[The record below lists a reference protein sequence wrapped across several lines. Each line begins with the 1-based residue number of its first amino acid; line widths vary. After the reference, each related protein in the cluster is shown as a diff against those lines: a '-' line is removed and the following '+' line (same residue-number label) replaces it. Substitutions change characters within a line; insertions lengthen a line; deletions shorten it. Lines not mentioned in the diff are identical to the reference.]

1 MALASIPGHWKRY
14 KDIAWLLVKHGRSD
28 LVRDLD
34 WGGEEPLPAAAADPA
49 QRADADELARDLEKL
64 GPTFIKLGQVLSS
77 RGDLLPPAYIAAL
90 ARLQDDVEPFSY
102 ADVERIVES
111 ELGVR
116 ISKAFAE
123 FESEPMA
130 AASLGQVHRA
140 RLRDGRAVAVK
151 VQRPGIREQVLE
163 DLEAFAEIA
172 SFLDEH
178 SEAAARW
185 QLGRTVEEFRK
196 SILGELDY
204 RQEASNLQALG
215 KQMREFERIVVPA
228 PIPDYTT
235 ARVLTME
242 YVSGEKVT
250 AIPKVRLVEIDT
262 KPLAEEL
269 FRAYLKSILV
279 DGFFHADPHPGN
291 VFLTD
296 DGRLALIDLGMVG
309 RIAPTLQENLLKIL
323 LDVSEGRGDRAAERA
338 AQIGERRESFD
349 AVELERRISEL
360 VGQYRHATLARM
372 QIGRVLLDVS
382 RAAGET
388 GLRLPRELTLLGK
401 TLLQLD
407 EVGRTLAP
415 DFDPNASIRANA
427 TDLLRRRMLQSASP
441 GNLATAL
448 LEAKEFAEKL
458 PGRVN
463 RVLDGLANNQLSFKV
478 DAIDENVLIE
488 GLQKIANRIAM
499 GLVLAALIVG
509 AALLMQVP
517 TTFRIFGYPG
527 LAMLFFLAAG
537 AGGVALIGSILKTDR
552 TVRKGPKPRE
562 G

>member
-1 MALASIPGHWKRY
+1 MALAAIPGHWKRY

-34 WGGEEPLPAAAADPA
+34 WGGEPLSTSAESAKPGEAADA
-49 QRADADELARDLEKL
+49 EELASDLEKL
-64 GPTFIKLGQVLSS
+64 GPTFVKLGQVLSS
-77 RGDLLPPAYIAAL
+77 RGDLLPPAYVAAL
-90 ARLQDDVEPFSY
+90 SRLQDQVEPFSY
-102 ADVERIVES
+102 ADVERIVEA

-116 ISKAFAE
+116 ISKAFAS
-123 FESEPMA
+123 FESTPIA

-140 RLRDGRAVAVK
+140 RLRDGREVAVK

-163 DLEAFAEIA
+163 DLEAFEEIA
-172 SFLDEH
+172 KFLDEH
-178 SEAAARW
+178 SEAASRW
-185 QLGRTVEEFRK
+185 ELARTVAEFRRTM
-196 SILGELDY
+196 LAELDY
-204 RQEASNLQALG
+204 RQEASNLEAIG
-215 KQMREFERIVVPA
+215 KQMREFRRIVVPA
-228 PIPDYTT
+228 PVADYTT
-235 ARVLTME
+235 SRVLTMD
-242 YVSGEKVT
+242 YVPGEKVT
-250 AIPKVRLVEIDT
+250 AVPKVRLVELAT
-262 KPLAEEL
+262 EALAEEL
-269 FRAYLKSILV
+269 FRAYLTSILIH
-279 DGFFHADPHPGN
+279 GFFHADPHPGN

-296 DGRLALIDLGMVG
+296 DGRLALLDLGMVG
-309 RIAPTLQENLLKIL
+309 RISPTLQERLLQIL
-323 LDVSEGRGDRAAERA
+323 IDVTEGRGDRAAERA
-338 AQIGERRESFD
+338 VAIGERLEGFD
-349 AVELERRISEL
+349 AVELERRVTEL
-360 VGQYRHATLARM
+360 VGQFQSTTLAKY

-388 GLRLPRELTLLGK
+388 GLRLPPEMTVLGK

-407 EVGRTLAP
+407 EVGRVLAP
-415 DFDPNASIRANA
+415 DFDPNASIRRNA

-463 RVLDGLANNQLSFKV
+463 RVLDGLANNQLAFKV
-478 DAIDENVLIE
+478 DAIDETVLIE

-527 LAMLFFLAAG
+527 LAMLFFLAATVG
-537 AGGVALIGSILKTDR
+537 AVLLIASILKTDR
-552 TVRKGPKPRE
+552 SAK
-562 G
+562 